1 MWVIGW
7 RSIAAGFV
15 FLLDLVAFADLV
27 RTEFSDARARRVAFR
42 RGHVPTTGHH
52 PSRTLV
58 VTRSAGTNPSVT
70 STILPLTRLAC
81 RDDLEIARRRMKHLA
96 PWHVVPMPMTQQASS
111 ELTARPAEKPANYNP
126 SLFQSHAPMTF
137 QRHVALDLAAE
148 LKVQAAAVEPHA
160 ETSVRAMMLIYRGD
174 ALGMD
179 DLCEILEAIAQ
190 QSDRCMVL
198 ARWDD
203 GDTMS
208 YVITRGD
215 APVARSPAVEPIVLA
230 SPDGEFIAVRA
241 DEQIEALC
249 ETS

>member
-1 MWVIGW
+1 MGVIGW
-7 RSIAAGFV
+7 RSIAGGLV

-27 RTEFSDARARRVAFR
+27 RAEFSDARAKRVALG
-42 RGHVPTTGHH
+42 RGHVPTTGYH

-58 VTRSAGTNPSVT
+58 ITRSAGANPSAT
-70 STILPLTRLAC
+70 STILPLGRLAC

-126 SLFQSHAPMTF
+126 SLFQSHAPLTF
-137 QRHVALDLAAE
+137 QCHVALDLAAE
-148 LKVQAAAVEPHA
+148 LKVQAAAVEPRA
-160 ETSVRAMMLIYRGD
+160 ETGVRAIMLIYRGD

-179 DLCEILEAIAQ
+179 DLCEILGAIAL

-215 APVARSPAVEPIVLA
+215 APVARRPAFEPIVLA